1 MEFNDVRLQYESL
14 HDEINGAIREVLN
27 GGRYILGPVMS
38 AFEQAFAR
46 YCMAEDGIAV
56 GSGTDALAIALRAFG
71 VRPGDE
77 VIVPAVSAAAT
88 AMAVT
93 QIGGRPVFA
102 DISAEDFNIDP
113 ASCFDRKTARTKAVV
128 PVHLYGMPARASA
141 VKELLENS
149 LDAGATEFRIEVEN
163 GGRRLIRIRDNGC
176 GMLRDDALLAF
187 ERHATSKLHDVKD
200 LDQIATLGFRGE
212 ALPSIGSVSR
222 LLLETRSADETTG
235 SRVEVAGG
243 KILRCDEIA
252 ASPGTVITVRD
263 LFFNVPARK
272 KFLRSEQTELA
283 HIASLVTHYSLAHP
297 DKTFELLNGGASLL
311 HVTPVATLRERVFQ
325 VFGSQTL
332 EDVIDLGSK
341 THEIAEAE
349 EPVRVYTLNGFVSR
363 PQVQKNNR
371 NSIYIFVNGRLI
383 RDRLLMH
390 AIGSAYHNLIPPA
403 CYPFALLFLVCDPA
417 EVDVNVHPS
426 KTEVRFRHG
435 TIVHDFVRD
444 AIRERLM
451 ETRPAPSFPPSP
463 QPAAS
468 LPYSEFSQMVENAR
482 GEDAAPVFALHPEPG
497 PEPRFDF
504 GDPLPPQPASPQG
517 GLRLRVPDTHGAFP
531 EEALSG
537 RPASSPNSS
546 LADLSDLR
554 PLGQIHDSFIIAAG
568 REGLWIIDQHV
579 AHERILFE
587 KVLKQRAAGRVE
599 QQRLLMPLI
608 LQLTQGQ
615 QIEYARIADELNAT
629 GFETEP
635 FGNRTI
641 AVKAAP
647 AAIGPADLERVIYE
661 ILEIAEQEL
670 RKVSL
675 DDLRRGIAAS
685 LACRAAIKINTRL
698 DQNKMS
704 WLITSLA
711 ATEYPMSCPHGRPI
725 ALHYPTRDILKAF
738 HRI

>member
-1 MEFNDVRLQYESL
+1 MGR
-14 HDEINGAIREVLN
+14 IRILPDIVANKIAAGEV
-27 GGRYILGPVMS
+27 V
-38 AFEQAFAR
+38 E
-46 YCMAEDGIAV
+46 
-56 GSGTDALAIALRAFG
+56 
-71 VRPGDE
+71 RP
-77 VIVPAVSAAAT
+77 
-88 AMAVT
+88 
-93 QIGGRPVFA
+93 
-102 DISAEDFNIDP
+102 
-113 ASCFDRKTARTKAVV
+113 
-128 PVHLYGMPARASA
+128 ASA

-149 LDAGATEFRIEVEN
+149 LDAGANDFRIEIEN
-163 GGRRLIRIRDNGC
+163 AGRRIIRIRDNGC

-187 ERHATSKLHDVKD
+187 ERHATSKLHDAKD
-200 LDQIATLGFRGE
+200 LDEIATLGFRGE

-222 LLLETRSADETTG
+222 LVLETRSVDETTG
-235 SRVEVAGG
+235 TRVEVAGG

-297 DKTFELLNGGASLL
+297 DKTFELLNGAAVLL
-311 HVTPVATLRERVFQ
+311 HVTPVETLRERVFQ

-332 EDVIDLGSK
+332 DDLIDLGDR
-341 THEIAEAE
+341 TREVAEAE
-349 EPVRVYTLNGFVSR
+349 EPVRIYTLNGFVSR

-383 RDRLLMH
+383 RDRLLLH

-403 CYPFALLFLVCDPA
+403 CYPFALLFLHCDPA

-435 TIVHDFVRD
+435 SIVHDFVRD
-444 AIRERLM
+444 AIRDRLM

-463 QPAAS
+463 QPAAT
-468 LPYSEFSQMVENAR
+468 LPYSEFSQMLDR
-482 GEDAAPVFALHPEPG
+482 EDAQTDAPSFTLRPEPG
-497 PEPRFDF
+497 PAPRFDF
-504 GDPLPPQPASPQG
+504 SDVLPPEPGPSAPPS

-531 EEALSG
+531 DGPFSG
-537 RPASSPNSS
+537 TSGSPSSS
-546 LADLSDLR
+546 LSDLSDLR

-568 REGLWIIDQHV
+568 RDGLWIIDQHV

-608 LQLTQGQ
+608 LQLTQAQ

-635 FGNRTI
+635 FGQRTI

-647 AAIGPADLERVIYE
+647 AAIGLADLERVIYE

-670 RKVSL
+670 RKVSI

-698 DQNKMS
+698 DQNKMN